1 MSNVSPRLQQ
11 YNNPE
16 SYAMGKE
23 AAKFLIG
30 QLFLRQITPAEF
42 EKQFGTVEKY
52 ICWYEL
58 QNDLPNS
65 FITDGEEM
73 CELLKMIS
81 PSGAEDYKQEC
92 LKRMAESKKIKE
104 EREKQATLEKV
115 MSALNITIT
124 SQGAKLPDP
133 PTMQLPVKLT
143 ADPLATPIP
152 PPTPIPV
159 ATASATD
166 TATEKKKPGRKKKHV
181 ISTATPAT
189 PATATAAT
197 ATAATATAATATAAT
212 ATSVL
217 SEKKKPGR
225 KKKDATN
232 A

>member
-166 TATEKKKPGRKKKHV
+166 TATANEKKKPGRKKKDV
-181 ISTATPAT
+181 TPTAT
-189 PATATAAT
+189 PATATAT
-197 ATAATATAATATAAT
+197 ATPATAT